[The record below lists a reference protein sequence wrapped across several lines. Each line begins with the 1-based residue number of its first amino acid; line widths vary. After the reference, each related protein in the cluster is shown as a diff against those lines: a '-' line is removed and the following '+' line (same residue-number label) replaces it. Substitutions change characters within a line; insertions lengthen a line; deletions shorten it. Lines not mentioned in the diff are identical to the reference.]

1 MVILIVGKTCS
12 GKDTVARYIEKHYG
26 FNRII
31 TYTTRPMRPDD
42 VQGVSHHFVSKEEMS
57 AYNKA
62 DIFSPTKIDGYSYF
76 MLRDQFTNGDSV
88 CIVDPKGVRD
98 FMKLGVEHHVVYV
111 DCPENMILERA
122 DARGTDCRVVS
133 SRLDSERER
142 FDSYRDSMDY
152 TYKINNI
159 SSIDELE
166 AKVALC
172 MGYFGYQL
180 HET

>member
-1 MVILIVGKTCS
+1 MVILVVGKTCS
-12 GKDTVARYIEKHYG
+12 GKDTVARYIEEHYG

-42 VQGVSHHFVSKEEMS
+42 VQGVSHNFVSHEEMLQ
-57 AYNKA
+57 YDKK

-98 FMKLGVEHHVVYV
+98 FTKLGVEHHVVYV
-111 DCPENMILERA
+111 ECPEDKILERA
-122 DARGTDCRVVS
+122 EARGTDCRVVN
-133 SRLDSERER
+133 SRLASERER
-142 FDSYRDSMDY
+142 FDNYRDSYDY
-152 TYKINNI
+152 TYRINNI
-159 SSIDELE
+159 STIDELK
-166 AKVALC
+166 AKVAVC

-180 HET
+180 EET